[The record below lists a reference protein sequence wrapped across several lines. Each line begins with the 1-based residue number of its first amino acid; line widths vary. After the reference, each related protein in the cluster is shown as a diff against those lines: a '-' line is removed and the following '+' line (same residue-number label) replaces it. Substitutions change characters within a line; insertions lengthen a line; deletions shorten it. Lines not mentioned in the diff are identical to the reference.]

1 MKRELKMAAQG
12 FHSFSLLKL
21 KMGDLVWREIGG
33 TVTRGCWHVQ
43 MGDMGGK
50 YQLPVGFCFFFFFF
64 LYSPFLA
71 PYYFMSVIF
80 WCQIHC
86 WLAVVNMGGEEEEE
100 EALERHVLQSRLQSL
115 VVSTLFISFSAP
127 KDAIKFKAPSLSWV
141 MMLIGAN
148 NREPLIC

>member
-50 YQLPVGFCFFFFFF
+50 YQLDSVFFSFF
-64 LYSPFLA
+64 LFLLSLFPF
-71 PYYFMSVIF
+71 
-80 WCQIHC
+80 
-86 WLAVVNMGGEEEEE
+86 
-100 EALERHVLQSRLQSL
+100 
-115 VVSTLFISFSAP
+115 FSALLFHECHSG
-127 KDAIKFKAPSLSWV
+127 AKFIAGWL
-141 MMLIGAN
+141 
-148 NREPLIC
+148 